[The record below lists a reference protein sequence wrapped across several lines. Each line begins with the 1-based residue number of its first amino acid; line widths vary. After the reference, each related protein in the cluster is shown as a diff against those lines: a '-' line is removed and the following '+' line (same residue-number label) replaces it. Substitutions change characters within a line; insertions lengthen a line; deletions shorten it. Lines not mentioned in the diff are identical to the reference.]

1 MLCAFSMA
9 RIVVVP
15 LVAPGVTGTVAATF
29 PSTRTWMLAMAAVGL
44 PGRDQVTG
52 KLAGTAVPLAG
63 AVRVAAVGAGA
74 AGGAGGRGVG
84 EAGDPG
90 GGGGRRPRGGGPA
103 GRGGGRER
111 RHGEVWG

>member
-63 AVRVAAVGAGA
+63 AVRVAAFRPRA
-74 AGGAGGRGVG
+74 AGGGGAAPHDARGG
-84 EAGDPG
+84 
-90 GGGGRRPRGGGPA
+90 PRGGRARAPRRRGPHA
-103 GRGGGRER
+103 
-111 RHGEVWG
+111 

>member
-1 MLCAFSMA
+1 MLCAFSMV
-9 RIVVVP
+9 RTVVVP

-63 AVRVAAVGAGA
+63 AGRVVAVGAGA
-74 AGGAGGRGVG
+74 AGWGAG
-84 EAGDPG
+84 APDNTG
-90 GGGGRRPRGGGPA
+90 G
-103 GRGGGRER
+103 GRGGGAAAGPGVGAARGGGSR
-111 RHGEVWG
+111 PQG